1 MVVEALG
8 KVVVVIVQRIVIN
21 ATVNHVTIQT
31 NDLGSLTG
39 SRNNGN
45 AV

>member
-1 MVVEALG
+1 MVVESPG
-8 KVVVVIVQRIVIN
+8 NVVVVIVQRIVIN

-31 NDLGSLTG
+31 NDLESLTG
-39 SRNNGN
+39 SRNNGY

>member
-1 MVVEALG
+1 MVVEAPG

-31 NDLGSLTG
+31 NDLESYTQEEVIKY
-39 SRNNGN
+39 N
-45 AV
+45 

>member
-1 MVVEALG
+1 MVVEAPG

-31 NDLGSLTG
+31 NDLESHTG
-39 SRNNGN
+39 SGN